1 MKNFVKVL
9 GITAIGSMIAGAVY
23 GAWRRVEE
31 AREFDPFSE
40 GIPSAD
46 ELNARR
52 DRRSSMGDRSMPSS
66 DELNAW
72 RRRHGGMSG
81 MGMPSAEELKARIGK
96 SFFADP
102 ALRSMREVHHM
113 VGDKAFHEATGVGFE
128 KRKSA
133 EGAYCPYGRV
143 SGCEL
148 LSCAV
153 LAKDGD
159 TCPSAG
165 SVVCPMHGV
174 SEAVFDGSKGVPSSK
189 EAADDF
195 GFCPFGEKGCLKP
208 SDFDHEVGTCPC
220 CTADTCL
227 RGGHVWLNRPT
238 DETAEPCE
246 GCPNGKACSCEESC
260 GCGDSAESAE
270 TSEALDDCG
279 TPGEEPSE
287 GGAAVNFVAASEATE
302 EDRQAEG

>member
-31 AREFDPFSE
+31 AREFDPFSR

-46 ELNARR
+46 ELKANMARR
-52 DRRSSMGDRSMPSS
+52 CAQGDKKFYNDVAFSSMRD
-66 DELNAW
+66 
-72 RRRHGGMSG
+72 
-81 MGMPSAEELKARIGK
+81 
-96 SFFADP
+96 
-102 ALRSMREVHHM
+102 VHHM
-113 VGDKAFHEATGVGFE
+113 MGGKVFSGSGPSSMFAT
-128 KRKSA
+128 RKSA
-133 EGAYCPYGRV
+133 EGSYCPYGRV

-165 SVVCPMHGV
+165 SVVCPMRGV

-189 EAADDF
+189 EIADDF

-270 TSEALDDCG
+270 TSEESDNWG
-279 TPGEEPSE
+279 TPGEEQSE
-287 GGAAVNFVAASEATE
+287 GGAAVDFVAASEATE